1 MSILYLFSLVL
12 ATLLAT
18 VQARTD
24 VAAQLYENSAIN
36 TPTKPTSLNEALRK
50 LYVSVDNFTTFPPN
64 VQRAMLWSAGLVRV
78 IPDSAGSSSASDD
91 ASANYVQVYVL
102 CGRTMSDVFLSA
114 DAFDNT
120 TRCPLRNAR
129 ATSLLSPRQNASQVT
144 WSPKHFHRSMQRSG
158 RFRSG
163 VNAQERTWCEPEI
176 ELGVKLWVEEN
187 AAGGSNSGDSGS
199 SKVSSTVPL
208 FWVYC
213 WEFYRGRYRVLRHVA
228 SLQELLQQG
237 WSHRERAQHVLHAG
251 SLIPRPATAGGGPC
265 PDAFCDDQE
274 LMLKRIAF
282 AGILYREKMTSG
294 PNGEVWRGEYEGQQ
308 VAIKCTVAAAVA
320 AHASRGSSATNAS
333 ALLGDKELKAL
344 VDFTKEIRMAAFLDH
359 PNIVRFVGLRGALCQ
374 ICAWFPIE
382 QLLCGKWRNDSG
394 ANRSRSY
401 TAVVVFLVRWI
412 FLDDDELGLAVGGGL
427 MVVVLICILF
437 VGHKRRLRMDK
448 DVIPAPSPGTLDA
461 SSRRSPAADAQ
472 ELYVLDS
479 GSFMSSSIS
488 FGSRV
493 SCFLQE
499 QPSQEET
506 NESWSHPEVVAVRVS
521 RSVGCRSKEAEPRSF
536 TYFSA
541 SKAFNSVRPDRVADR
556 LRRERARFDALWSA
570 PEVLRGERS
579 NAKTD
584 VFSFGV
590 ILCELDSLA
599 PPYGYSSRFGEHG
612 DSAELLEKV
621 AAGHVRV
628 HFTSSGRARHGRRGS
643 SSPSEMDPRTTAAV
657 VRLGKACVALDA
669 FERPSAAQVSAEL
682 HKLLQTPDPKLSQS
696 HDQPFLPAVP
706 NLIDTFATTST
717 CHAKESSVAVFRYG
731 QRRSSADFED
741 LTTPPIV
748 ENHRHRVDTTNAQAV
763 MSPMDPMASFSSFK
777 DENANKNVWLS
788 GSGRTI
794 NSAKSGGSSRSLTA
808 SGVAD
813 YALTT
818 PQRDEIFHILHH
830 DSQLATQRLA
840 VDKIAFER
848 VLGKTQRGKCGSQ
861 LSSSSVSDASG
872 GSSSSA
878 TTAMTGPPS
887 LQSSGS
893 GFMLTSWIDDK
904 LPIAIGIV
912 RALVCGGIATR
923 GPGRNGGRCWQH
935 LLDSPRAANG
945 GSPTQATD
953 IYAFGVLLAE
963 IDSEAKRPYHSARD
977 SRSGEKLRAFQVLNL
992 VASGELRPHFA
1003 ANCPTEVREIALA
1016 CMRQDPLQ
1024 RPTAGEVLQGLQS
1037 CRAGSAA

>member
-1 MSILYLFSLVL
+1 MWRHSRSFSNKDGL
-12 ATLLAT
+12 TENEHNT
-18 VQARTD
+18 FFMQAH
-24 VAAQLYENSAIN
+24 S
-36 TPTKPTSLNEALRK
+36 
-50 LYVSVDNFTTFPPN
+50 
-64 VQRAMLWSAGLVRV
+64 
-78 IPDSAGSSSASDD
+78 
-91 ASANYVQVYVL
+91 
-102 CGRTMSDVFLSA
+102 
-114 DAFDNT
+114 
-120 TRCPLRNAR
+120 
-129 ATSLLSPRQNASQVT
+129 
-144 WSPKHFHRSMQRSG
+144 
-158 RFRSG
+158 FRD
-163 VNAQERTWCEPEI
+163 QP
-176 ELGVKLWVEEN
+176 
-187 AAGGSNSGDSGS
+187 
-199 SKVSSTVPL
+199 
-208 FWVYC
+208 
-213 WEFYRGRYRVLRHVA
+213 
-228 SLQELLQQG
+228 QQG
-237 WSHRERAQHVLHAG
+237 ED
-251 SLIPRPATAGGGPC
+251 PC

-359 PNIVRFVGLRGALCQ
+359 PNIVRFVGLSWRTLPDLCMVSDQGRKNRGKNDMDWVPLIASGL
-374 ICAWFPIE
+374 E

-427 MVVVLICILF
+427 MVVTSY
-437 VGHKRRLRMDK
+437 R
-448 DVIPAPSPGTLDA
+448 PSPGTLDA

-521 RSVGCRSKEAEPRSF
+521 VSEIALDELVARGNNSEVYRGHIGIEWWPLRSHCHTGLETAAMSTRFSRKKQRSVGCRSKEAEPRSF

-669 FERPSAAQVSAEL
+669 FERPSPRRYFRNNFNVSCKRVGRLPSFVMERVAQWQWT
-682 HKLLQTPDPKLSQS
+682 HHQ
-696 HDQPFLPAVP
+696 
-706 NLIDTFATTST
+706 
-717 CHAKESSVAVFRYG
+717 
-731 QRRSSADFED
+731 
-741 LTTPPIV
+741 
-748 ENHRHRVDTTNAQAV
+748 
-763 MSPMDPMASFSSFK
+763 FSK
-777 DENANKNVWLS
+777 K
-788 GSGRTI
+788 R
-794 NSAKSGGSSRSLTA
+794 GSSRSLTA

-818 PQRDEIFHILHH
+818 PSETRSSTSYITTHSSPRS
-830 DSQLATQRLA
+830 DSRWIKSPLS
-840 VDKIAFER
+840 EYW
-848 VLGKTQRGKCGSQ
+848 GKTQRGKCGSQ

-887 LQSSGS
+887 LQSFRS
-893 GFMLTSWIDDK
+893 GFMLTSWIDDNCRS
-904 LPIAIGIV
+904 L
-912 RALVCGGIATR
+912 LVLFELFC
-923 GPGRNGGRCWQH
+923 
-935 LLDSPRAANG
+935 G
-945 GSPTQATD
+945 GSPPVDQEEMA
-953 IYAFGVLLAE
+953 AGVGNTFWTAPELLTGGSPRKPL
-963 IDSEAKRPYHSARD
+963 IFMRSECYWPRSTRRQSDRYSARD

-1037 CRAGSAA
+1037 CRAAVRRKKNWAVREKGDAIAA